1 MKYFPLLWSGLWRKR
16 TRTWLTLASITVAFL
31 LFGLLQ
37 GVNAAFGHSV
47 AASRLDRLYVQSRI
61 SFTEPL
67 PLAHMALIETVPG
80 VDKVAYA
87 NWFGGYYQDPK
98 NFIFSYPVDAERFFS
113 LYPELQLP
121 PEQLQALIN
130 TRTGAIVGTELAK
143 KYGWKIGDKVPLKSQ
158 IWTHPDGSYDWDFD
172 IVGIFDWPGDNTQ
185 ASSFY
190 FNYKYFDEGRA
201 FSKGSI
207 GWYVVHLADVSKATE
222 VASAVDALFA
232 NSADE
237 TKTQNEKENTQSFL
251 RQFGDINFMV
261 SAIIGAV
268 FFALLFLTGNTMM
281 QSIRERIPE
290 FAVLKTLGFSDRKVL
305 ALVFGEAVLLCGTAA
320 IIGLAGATALFP
332 QMKSVIGVASLP
344 PQVVILGIGLA
355 VLLAVLIGAWPAAR
369 VRRLSI
375 VDSLAGR

>member
-47 AASRLDRLYVQSRI
+47 AAARLDRLYVQSKV

-67 PLAHMALIETVPG
+67 PQAHMAQIQTVPG
-80 VDKVAYA
+80 VDKVSFA
-87 NWFGGYYQDPK
+87 NWFGGYYQEAK
-98 NFIFSYPVDAERFFS
+98 NFIFSYPVDAESFFS
-113 LYPELQLP
+113 LYPELVIA

-130 TRTGAIVGTELAK
+130 TRTGAIIGSELAK

-158 IWTHPDGSYDWDFD
+158 IWTHKDGSYDWDFD
-172 IVGIFDWPGDNTQ
+172 IVGIFDWPGDANQ
-185 ASSFY
+185 AASFY

-207 GWYVVHLADVSKATE
+207 GWYIVHLSDVSKATQ
-222 VASAVDALFA
+222 VAAAIDALFA
-232 NSADE
+232 NSSDE

-305 ALVFGEAVLLCGTAA
+305 ALVFGEAVLLCVSAA
-320 IIGLAGATALFP
+320 IVGLAAATFMFP
-332 QMKSVIGVASLP
+332 SMKSVIGVASLP
-344 PQVVILGIGLA
+344 PQVVALGIGLA
-355 VLLAVLIGAWPAAR
+355 VLLALVIGAWPAAK

>member
-16 TRTWLTLASITVAFL
+16 TRTWLTLASVTVAFL

-47 AASRLDRLYVQSRI
+47 AASRLDRLYVQSKV

-67 PLAHMALIETVPG
+67 PLAHLAQIETVPG
-80 VDKVAYA
+80 VDKVSYA
-87 NWFGGYYQDPK
+87 NWFGGYFQEPK
-98 NFIFSYPVDAERFFS
+98 NFIFSYPVDAESFFS
-113 LYPELQLP
+113 LYPELTIA

-130 TRTGAIVGTELAK
+130 TRTGAIIGSELAK
-143 KYGWKIGDKVPLKSQ
+143 KYGWKVGDKIPLKSQ

-172 IVGIFDWPGDNTQ
+172 IVGIFEWPGDTNQ

-207 GWYVVHLADVSKATE
+207 GWYVVHLADISKATE
-222 VASAVDALFA
+222 VAASIDALFA
-232 NSADE
+232 NSSDE
-237 TKTQNEKENTQSFL
+237 TKTQNEKENAQSFL

-305 ALVFGEAVLLCGTAA
+305 ALVFGEAILLCVSAA
-320 IIGLAGATALFP
+320 IIGLAGAVAMFP
-332 QMKSVIGVASLP
+332 QMKAVVGVASLP
-344 PQVVILGIGLA
+344 PQVVALGIGLA
-355 VLLAVLIGAWPAAR
+355 VLLALLIGAWPAAR
-369 VRRLSI
+369 VRRMSI

>member
-16 TRTWLTLASITVAFL
+16 TRTWLTLAAITVAFL

-37 GVNAAFGHSV
+37 GVNAAFSHSI
-47 AASRLDRLYVQSRI
+47 AASRLDRLYVQSKI

-67 PLAHMALIETVPG
+67 PLADMSQIEAVPG
-80 VDKVAYA
+80 VDAVAFG
-87 NWFGGYYQDPK
+87 NWFGGYYQDAK
-98 NFIFSYPVDAERFFS
+98 NFVFSFAVDADRFFP
-113 LYPELQLP
+113 LYPELQIP

-130 TRTGAIVGTELAK
+130 TRTGAVIGTELVK

-172 IVGIFDWPGDNTQ
+172 IVGIFENPND
-185 ASSFY
+185 ASQSSGFY
-190 FNYKYFDEGRA
+190 FNYKYFDEGRG
-201 FSKGSI
+201 FGKGNV
-207 GWYVVHLADVSKATE
+207 GWYIVHLADVSKASQ
-222 VASAVDALFA
+222 VASTIDAMFA
-232 NSADE
+232 NSTDE

-281 QSIRERIPE
+281 QSIRERVPE
-290 FAVLKTLGFSDRKVL
+290 FAVLKTLGFSDAGVL
-305 ALVFGEAVLLCGTAA
+305 ALVFGESLLLCVSAAA
-320 IIGLAGATALFP
+320 IGLFGATMMFP
-332 QMKSVIGVASLP
+332 GMKAFIGVASLP
-344 PQVVILGIGLA
+344 PVVVALGIGLA
-355 VLLAVLIGAWPAAR
+355 VLLALLIGLWPAAK

>member
-1 MKYFPLLWSGLWRKR
+1 MKYFPLLWAGLWRKR
-16 TRTWLTLASITVAFL
+16 TRTWLTLASVTVAFL

-47 AASRLDRLYVQSRI
+47 AASRLDRLYVQSKV

-67 PLAHMALIETVPG
+67 PLAHLAQIETVPG
-80 VDKVAYA
+80 VDKVSYA
-87 NWFGGYYQDPK
+87 NWFGGYFQEPK
-98 NFIFSYPVDAERFFS
+98 NFIFSYPVDAESFFS
-113 LYPELQLP
+113 LYPELTIA

-130 TRTGAIVGTELAK
+130 TRTGAIIGSELAK
-143 KYGWKIGDKVPLKSQ
+143 KYGWKVGDKIPLKSQ

-172 IVGIFDWPGDNTQ
+172 IVGIFEWPGDTNQ

-207 GWYVVHLADVSKATE
+207 GWYVVHLADISKATE
-222 VASAVDALFA
+222 VAASIDALFA
-232 NSADE
+232 NSSDE
-237 TKTQNEKENTQSFL
+237 TKTQNEKENAQSFL

-305 ALVFGEAVLLCGTAA
+305 ALVFGEAILLCVSSALL
-320 IIGLAGATALFP
+320 GLAGAVAMFP
-332 QMKSVIGVASLP
+332 QMKAVVGVASLP
-344 PQVVILGIGLA
+344 PQVVALGIGLA
-355 VLLAVLIGAWPAAR
+355 VLLALLIGAWPAAR

>member
-47 AASRLDRLYVQSRI
+47 AASRLDRLYVMSKV

-67 PLAHMALIETVPG
+67 PMAHMAQIETVPG
-80 VDKVAYA
+80 VDQVAYA
-87 NWFGGYYQDPK
+87 NWFGGYYQEAK
-98 NFIFSYPVDAERFFS
+98 NVIFSYPVDADRFFS
-113 LYPELQLP
+113 LYPELLIP
-121 PEQLQALIN
+121 PEQLQTLVN
-130 TRTGAIVGTELAK
+130 TRTGALIGRELAK

-158 IWTHPDGSYDWDFD
+158 IWTHADGSYDWDFD
-172 IVGIFDWPGDNTQ
+172 IVGIFDWPGDSNQ
-185 ASSFY
+185 ESAFY
-190 FNYKYFDEGRA
+190 FNFKYFDEGRA
-201 FSKGSI
+201 FGKGSV
-207 GWYVVHLADVSKATE
+207 GWYVVHLSDVTKASQ
-222 VASAVDALFA
+222 VAAAIDALFA
-232 NSADE
+232 NSSDE
-237 TKTQNEKENTQSFL
+237 TKTNNEKENAQSFL

-290 FAVLKTLGFSDRKVL
+290 FAVLKTLGFSDVKVQ
-305 ALVFGEAVLLCGTAA
+305 ALVFGEALLLCISAA
-320 IIGLAGATALFP
+320 IVGLAGARALFP
-332 QMKSVIGVASLP
+332 QMKAVIGVASLP
-344 PQVVILGIGLA
+344 PQVLALGIGLA
-355 VLLAVLIGAWPAAR
+355 ILLALAIGAWPAAR
-369 VRRLSI
+369 VQRLSI

>member
-16 TRTWLTLASITVAFL
+16 TRTWLTLASIAVAFL

-37 GVNAAFGHSV
+37 GVNAAFSHSI

-67 PLAHMALIETVPG
+67 PSAYQQQIEAVPG
-80 VDKVAYA
+80 VDNVASA
-87 NWFGGYYQDPK
+87 NWFGGYYQDAK
-98 NFIFSYPVDAERFFS
+98 NFVFSFAVDTERYFTI
-113 LYPELQLP
+113 YPELNLP

-130 TRTGAIVGTELAK
+130 TRTGAVIGSDLVK

-158 IWTHPDGSYDWDFD
+158 IWTHPGGAYDWDFD
-172 IVGIFDWPGDNTQ
+172 IVGIYDDKVDPSQNG
-185 ASSFY
+185 SLV

-201 FSKGSI
+201 FGKGTV
-207 GWYVVHLADVSKATE
+207 GWYIVHLSDISKA
-222 VASAVDALFA
+222 VAVAKTIDGLFA
-232 NSADE
+232 NSTDE

-251 RQFGDINFMV
+251 RQFGDIEFMV
-261 SAIIGAV
+261 TSIIGAV

-281 QSIRERIPE
+281 QSIRERVPE
-290 FAVLKTLGFSDRKVL
+290 FAVLKTLGFSDAGVL
-305 ALVFGEAVLLCGTAA
+305 ALVFGESALLCVSAALIGLGGAVLM
-320 IIGLAGATALFP
+320 FP
-332 QMKSVIGVASLP
+332 GMKGVIGVAQLP
-344 PQVVILGIGLA
+344 PVVLGLGIGLA
-355 VLLAVLIGAWPAAR
+355 VLLAILIGLWPAAK

>member
-1 MKYFPLLWSGLWRKR
+1 MKYFPLLWAGLWRKR
-16 TRTWLTLASITVAFL
+16 TRTWLTLASVTVAFL

-47 AASRLDRLYVQSRI
+47 AASRLDRLYVQSKV

-67 PLAHMALIETVPG
+67 PLAHLAQIETVPG
-80 VDKVAYA
+80 VDKVSYA
-87 NWFGGYYQDPK
+87 NWFGGYFQEPK
-98 NFIFSYPVDAERFFS
+98 NFIFSYPVDAESFFS
-113 LYPELQLP
+113 LYPELTIA

-130 TRTGAIVGTELAK
+130 TRTGAIIGSELAK
-143 KYGWKIGDKVPLKSQ
+143 KYGWKVGDKIPLKSQ

-172 IVGIFDWPGDNTQ
+172 IVGIFEWPGDTNQ

-207 GWYVVHLADVSKATE
+207 GWYVVHLADISKATE
-222 VASAVDALFA
+222 VAASIDALFA
-232 NSADE
+232 NSSDE
-237 TKTQNEKENTQSFL
+237 TKTQNEKENAQSFL

-305 ALVFGEAVLLCGTAA
+305 ALVFGEAILLCVSAA
-320 IIGLAGATALFP
+320 IIGLAGAVAMFP
-332 QMKSVIGVASLP
+332 QMKAVVGVASLP
-344 PQVVILGIGLA
+344 PQVVALGIGLA
-355 VLLAVLIGAWPAAR
+355 VLLALLIGAWPAAR
-369 VRRLSI
+369 VRRMSI

>member
-31 LFGLLQ
+31 LFGMLQ
-37 GVNAAFGHSV
+37 GVNAAFSHSV
-47 AASRLDRLYVQSRI
+47 TASRLDRLYVQAKV
-61 SFTEPL
+61 SFIEPL
-67 PLAHMALIETVPG
+67 PFGHMAQIETVKG
-80 VDKVAYA
+80 VDQVAFG

-98 NFIFSYPVDAERFFS
+98 NFVFSYAVDADRFFS
-113 LYPELQLP
+113 LYPELILP

-130 TRTGAIVGTELAK
+130 TRTGAVIGVELAK

-158 IWTHPDGSYDWDFD
+158 IWTHANGSSDWDFD
-172 IVGIFDWPGDNTQ
+172 IVGIFDWPNDPNQ

-190 FNYKYFDEGRA
+190 FNYQYFDEARA
-201 FSKGSI
+201 FSKGTV
-207 GWYVVHLADVSKATE
+207 GWYIVHLTDVTKGAE
-222 VASAVDALFA
+222 VAAAIDKMFA
-232 NSADE
+232 NSPDE

-281 QSIRERIPE
+281 QSIRERVPE
-290 FAVLKTLGFSDRKVL
+290 FAVLKTLGFSDAGVLSLVLGESLLLSLSAAIVGLGMAVL
-305 ALVFGEAVLLCGTAA
+305 AFPA
-320 IIGLAGATALFP
+320 IKG
-332 QMKSVIGVASLP
+332 VIGVASLP
-344 PQVVILGIGLA
+344 PQVIALGLGCA
-355 VLLAVLIGAWPAAR
+355 VLLALVIGAVPAFK